1 MPLRLFYISSLQK
14 NYEMKKTFISLFA
27 VFSLLSCGG
36 NPFEEQAELYS
47 TSIETMPSCNT
58 LETIIEHCYSTE
70 TAAVGIMARYKGEN
84 LKEML
89 GDDYSLQLSQVEN
102 LRDSFLNIVD
112 EEYLAYKMHF
122 VEKRTA
128 LYAAAAEFYANAQS
142 LAELDTI
149 KSLTEKYSAMAFV
162 EGQRLCDPPA
172 AIIAAYDSVKSLS
185 AVCYSRALE
194 RLDK

>member
-1 MPLRLFYISSLQK
+1 
-14 NYEMKKTFISLFA
+14 MKKTFISLFA
-27 VFSLLSCGG
+27 AFSLFGCGN
-36 NPFEEQAELYS
+36 NPFEEQTELYS
-47 TSIETMPSCNT
+47 TSIETMPAGNT
-58 LETIIEHCYSTE
+58 LATIIEHCYSTE
-70 TAAVGIMARYKGEN
+70 TAAVGIMARYKGED
-84 LKEML
+84 LEDML
-89 GDDYSLQLSQVEN
+89 GDDYTPMCSGVEN
-102 LRDSFLNIVD
+102 LRDSFLSIID
-112 EEYLAYKMHF
+112 DKYFAHKMHF

-128 LYAAAAEFYANAQS
+128 LYSTAAKFYTNAQS

-185 AVCYSRALE
+185 TECYSRALE

>member
-1 MPLRLFYISSLQK
+1 
-14 NYEMKKTFISLFA
+14 MKKTFIPLFA

-70 TAAVGIMARYKGEN
+70 TTAVGIMARYKGEN

-112 EEYLAYKMHF
+112 EEYLAHKMHF

-128 LYAAAAEFYANAQS
+128 LYATASEFYTNAQS

-149 KSLTEKYSAMAFV
+149 ESLTKKYSAMAFV

-185 AVCYSRALE
+185 AECYRRAVE